1 MNAPADE
8 KNDSLAFISCYFLHP
23 FFEIIDLICGDSVDF
38 KKDVALHKSG
48 KGSPTCGFDV
58 VHQKT
63 RLIFFQS
70 GEDAIPEGKFPNGE
84 FKSFLLILVEFIG
97 RWRALVQGH
106 VQVQRSPG
114 AKSTEPDRRIGFVF
128 FDHISENFRILRS
141 IGHDDLSVYS
151 KKKIAGLK
159 TCSFRRGF
167 GENLNNPDASCVS
180 GQFERL

>member
-8 KNDSLAFISCYFLHP
+8 NDSLFYFVLFLHP

-48 KGSPTCGFDV
+48 KAAQLRLRRFT
-58 VHQKT
+58 KT
-63 RLIFFQS
+63 RLIFS
-70 GEDAIPEGKFPNGE
+70 VGRRHDPRRKVPNGE

-106 VQVQRSPG
+106 VQVQSSPV
-114 AKSTEPDRRIGFVF
+114 AKSTESDRRIGFVF

-167 GENLNNPDASCVS
+167 GENLDNPDASCVS